1 MRAASCKE
9 GGVLDFK
16 TLELISVAVA
26 VARKC
31 EPCMLSHVEL
41 AAALNTTILLC
52 GGPGW
57 AYSAMALDAFDQ
69 MSAAKGE

>member
-1 MRAASCKE
+1 METAMEKLAREKEKWGRFAELSPDVIGAFGKMRAASCKE

-31 EPCMLSHVEL
+31 
-41 AAALNTTILLC
+41 
-52 GGPGW
+52 
-57 AYSAMALDAFDQ
+57 
-69 MSAAKGE
+69 